1 MRKAFFVATLVM
13 VSSLVPASAFAWGFT
28 GHRLIMRRAI
38 DLLPAELKPFFTEH
52 RDEIVARSIDPDL
65 WRNVG
70 WEDDPN
76 HFLDFGARELGE
88 FPFVALP
95 REYGAALEK
104 FGMATLKRNG
114 TLPWRATEIFGNL
127 RRGFEGFTRG
137 SGFAANDVVLFAPV
151 LCHYVQDAH
160 QPLHA
165 TINYNGQL
173 TGNEGIH
180 SRFESDLIE
189 RFESRLRIV
198 PAAPTP
204 LRNPR
209 DFAFDTLLASYQ
221 LVDQILKADTAAVAG
236 KEVYDDDYF
245 EKFFVSVRPILEKRL
260 SESIAA
266 SAGVIIGAW
275 EAAGKPALKLEGPRT
290 PQKVKRP

>member
-1 MRKAFFVATLVM
+1 MRKALFVATLVV

-114 TLPWRATEIFGNL
+114 LLPWRATEIFGNL

-189 RFESRLRIV
+189 RFDSRLRIV
-198 PAAPTP
+198 PPAPTP
-204 LRNPR
+204 VRNPR

-221 LVDQILKADTAAVAG
+221 LVDQILKADTAAAAG

-245 EKFFVSVRPILEKRL
+245 EKLFASVRPILEKRL

-275 EAAGKPALKLEGPRT
+275 EAAGKPALKLDGPRT
-290 PQKVKRP
+290 PQKVRKP

>member
-1 MRKAFFVATLVM
+1 MRKALFVATLVV

-38 DLLPAELKPFFTEH
+38 DLLPAELKPFFAEH
-52 RDEIVARSIDPDL
+52 REEIVVRAIDPDL

-88 FPFVALP
+88 FPFAALP

-104 FGMATLKRNG
+104 FGIATMKRNG
-114 TLPWRATEIFGNL
+114 LLPWRATEIFGNL

-151 LCHYVQDAH
+151 LCHYIQDSH

-189 RFESRLRIV
+189 R
-198 PAAPTP
+198 
-204 LRNPR
+204 
-209 DFAFDTLLASYQ
+209 
-221 LVDQILKADTAAVAG
+221 
-236 KEVYDDDYF
+236 
-245 EKFFVSVRPILEKRL
+245 
-260 SESIAA
+260 
-266 SAGVIIGAW
+266 
-275 EAAGKPALKLEGPRT
+275 
-290 PQKVKRP
+290 

>member
-1 MRKAFFVATLVM
+1 MRNALFVATLVV
-13 VSSLVPASAFAWGFT
+13 VSALMPASAFAWGFT

-38 DLLPAELKPFFTEH
+38 ELLPAELKPFFTEH

-76 HFLDFGARELGE
+76 HFLDFGAREFGE

-104 FGMATLKRNG
+104 FGLATLKRNG
-114 TLPWRATEIFGNL
+114 LLPWRATEIFGNL
-127 RRGFEGFTRG
+127 RRGYEGFARG

-189 RFESRLRIV
+189 RFESRLTIA

-204 LRNPR
+204 VRNPR
-209 DFAFDTLLASYQ
+209 DFAFDALLSGYQ

-245 EKFFVSVRPILEKRL
+245 EKLFVSVRPILEKRL
-260 SESIAA
+260 SESITA

-275 EAAGKPALKLEGPRT
+275 EAAGKPALKLEGTRT
-290 PQKVKRP
+290 PQKVRRP

>member
-1 MRKAFFVATLVM
+1 MRNALLVATLVV

-38 DLLPAELKPFFTEH
+38 ELLPAQLKPFFTEH

-76 HFLDFGARELGE
+76 HFLDFGAREFGE

-114 TLPWRATEIFGNL
+114 LLPWRATEIFGNL
-127 RRGFEGFTRG
+127 RRGYEGFARG

-204 LRNPR
+204 LHNPR

-236 KEVYDDDYF
+236 KDVYDDDYF
-245 EKFFVSVRPILEKRL
+245 EKLFVSVRPILEKRL
-260 SESIAA
+260 SQSISA
-266 SAGVIIGAW
+266 SAAVIIGAW
-275 EAAGKPALKLEGPRT
+275 EAAGKPALKLEGART
-290 PQKVKRP
+290 PQMVSRP

>member
-1 MRKAFFVATLVM
+1 MRKALFVATLVVM
-13 VSSLVPASAFAWGFT
+13 SSLVPASAFAWGFT

-76 HFLDFGARELGE
+76 HFMDFGARELGE
-88 FPFVALP
+88 FPFPALP

-114 TLPWRATEIFGNL
+114 MLPWRATEIFGNL

-151 LCHYVQDAH
+151 VCHYMQDAH

-180 SRFESDLIE
+180 SRFETDLIE
-189 RFESRLRIV
+189 RFESRLSIV
-198 PAAPTP
+198 PAAPTAV
-204 LRNPR
+204 RNPR
-209 DFAFDTLLASYQ
+209 DFAFDALLASYQ
-221 LVDQILKADTAAVAG
+221 LVDQILKADTAAAAG
-236 KEVYDDDYF
+236 KDVYDDDYF
-245 EKFFVSVRPILEKRL
+245 EKLFVGVRPILEKRL
-260 SESIAA
+260 SESVTA

-275 EAAGKPALKLEGPRT
+275 EAAGKPALKLDGART
-290 PQKVKRP
+290 PQKVRKP